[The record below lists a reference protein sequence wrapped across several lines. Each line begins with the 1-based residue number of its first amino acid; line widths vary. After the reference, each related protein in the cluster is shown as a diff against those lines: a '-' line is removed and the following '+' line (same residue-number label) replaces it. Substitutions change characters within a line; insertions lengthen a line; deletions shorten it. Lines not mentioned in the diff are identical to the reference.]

1 MTRIQHSEMFLYAS
15 SRASAMSFLLVRL
28 SVLLFSVA
36 TSANR
41 MMITGTERMIV
52 GRRQREMREE
62 ADKIV
67 TVKRFVSKHV
77 L

>member
-67 TVKRFVSKHV
+67 TVKRFISKHV

>member
-1 MTRIQHSEMFLYAS
+1 
-15 SRASAMSFLLVRL
+15 MSFLLVRL

>member
-1 MTRIQHSEMFLYAS
+1 
-15 SRASAMSFLLVRL
+15 
-28 SVLLFSVA
+28 
-36 TSANR
+36 

-67 TVKRFVSKHV
+67 TV
-77 L
+77 

>member
-1 MTRIQHSEMFLYAS
+1 
-15 SRASAMSFLLVRL
+15 MSFLLVRL

-41 MMITGTERMIV
+41 MMITGTERIIV